1 MRVEHGGEEGSVAAE
16 VTAGCP
22 RSRGCLGKRWPY
34 QSPLLDYPEG
44 ILADS
49 GNHEAVFE
57 SGVRHAFTGL
67 ENSEKRNSRINA
79 ARQEA
84 GPGLLLGDAWSAIFS
99 RAVLSRGCF
108 TRPGALAATLDQRC
122 GGVPVCPCAV
132 RPSTAASPMRV
143 AASEGSERCPSLHC
157 RALCLLAT
165 QFAAAQREHCEA
177 CPAADRSQ
185 LIMAGIWL
193 HTRSLSP
200 IWLAA
205 RAAMAPATRSP
216 HQFRAL
222 ERL

>member
-1 MRVEHGGEEGSVAAE
+1 
-16 VTAGCP
+16 
-22 RSRGCLGKRWPY
+22 
-34 QSPLLDYPEG
+34 
-44 ILADS
+44 
-49 GNHEAVFE
+49 
-57 SGVRHAFTGL
+57 
-67 ENSEKRNSRINA
+67 
-79 ARQEA
+79 
-84 GPGLLLGDAWSAIFS
+84 
-99 RAVLSRGCF
+99 
-108 TRPGALAATLDQRC
+108 
-122 GGVPVCPCAV
+122 
-132 RPSTAASPMRV
+132 MRV